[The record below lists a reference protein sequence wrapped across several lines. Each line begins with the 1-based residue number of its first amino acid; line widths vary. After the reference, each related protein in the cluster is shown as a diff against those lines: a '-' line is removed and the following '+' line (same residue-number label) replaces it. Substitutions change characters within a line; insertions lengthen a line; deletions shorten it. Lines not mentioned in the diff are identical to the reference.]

1 MTSRNPALIL
11 ILGLILG
18 GCGGA
23 GGDPGPST
31 EDAAENETIVGLDV
45 LPGPD
50 LADDLLSDRA
60 EPPEDAPGTDTPA
73 PDLDVVMPDDT
84 APPDVP
90 VDTVPEVATDTAPEV
105 TVECVD
111 PAGCLAIHGAPAA
124 CQAWECVDGS
134 CVEEASDAGTSCE
147 DDDPC
152 TVDDT
157 CDGSGACQPG
167 PQDPCDDGNLCTED
181 SCVPGIGC
189 QYAQVPPQP
198 CTDGNG
204 DPGISTCSGGAWS
217 DCVGSPPC
225 DILVNTGTDGTVNP
239 YIFQAREG
247 KFYVSFV
254 ENTPGGADLKLAWLD
269 PATCQIT
276 QGPFTVNDP
285 ADSVYYWGSQAAVSD
300 AAGNFYAVWEAS
312 SGMGEIGFAS
322 SESGIDFGPAI
333 EAVSTSENGQYPVLA
348 APSPGT
354 VYVAWSGFIDSAA
367 PAGFEYDPF
376 VTSNADVFGGGTFS
390 PAVQVAATALQ
401 DDSVALVVSPDGD
414 VYVAWESYQ
423 DDSDLGGNI
432 YVAKSVDGGLTFGA
446 AVQVNDVN
454 THASVG
460 KSTFMA
466 WGEGALHLVWSD
478 TRDDSEGD
486 VYYDQAGP
494 SLDFGVDIMVNDDT
508 YRYQEDPSVAV
519 GDGGACD
526 GTVYVVWQ
534 DLRSNDGY
542 DIYGARRVAGAPGFD
557 ANVLINPGTDE
568 DQMNPAL
575 GVDPDCVVGVTWR
588 DNATNTKFD
597 IRATFLPLW

>member
-1 MTSRNPALIL
+1 MRLDVPVLIL
-11 ILGLILG
+11 ILGITLG
-18 GCGGA
+18 ACGGGGDDSPNGEDAA
-23 GGDPGPST
+23 GGDG
-31 EDAAENETIVGLDV
+31 IVGLDV

-50 LADDLLSDRA
+50 LTDDLLSDVVD
-60 EPPEDAPGTDTPA
+60 PPEEIAVEDAPA
-73 PDLDVVMPDDT
+73 PDLDVELQQDLLL
-84 APPDVP
+84 PDVP
-90 VDTVPEVATDTAPEV
+90 IDTLPDVLPDTEPEVIG
-105 TVECVD
+105 ECVEPEEC
-111 PAGCLAIHGAPAA
+111 PALHGAPAA
-124 CQAWECVDGS
+124 CHVWECVGGT
-134 CVEEASDAGTSCE
+134 CVEAVAADGAPCE

-152 TVDDT
+152 TLDDS
-157 CDGSGACQPG
+157 CDGGACQG
-167 PQDPCDDGNLCTED
+167 GALDPCDDGDICTDD
-181 SCVPGIGC
+181 SCVTGIGC

-204 DPGISTCSGGAWS
+204 DPGVMSCSGGAWS

-247 KFYVSFV
+247 KFYVSYV
-254 ENTPGGADLKLAWLD
+254 ENTEPGADLKLAWLD
-269 PATCQIT
+269 PLTCQIT

-300 AAGNFYAVWEAS
+300 AAGNFYAVWEAK
-312 SGMGEIGFAS
+312 SGMGEVGFAS

-333 EAVSTSENGQYPVLA
+333 EAVSTSDNGQYPVLA
-348 APSPGT
+348 APSPGV

-376 VTSNADVFGGGTFS
+376 VTSNMDVFGVGTFS
-390 PAVQVAATALQ
+390 PAVQVAATAIQ
-401 DDSVALVVSPDGD
+401 DDSVALVVSPAGD
-414 VYVAWESYQ
+414 VFVAWESYQ
-423 DDSDLGGNI
+423 DDSVDGGNI
-432 YVAKSVDGGLTFGA
+432 YVARSVDGGLTFGP
-446 AVQVNDVN
+446 AVQVNDVD

-494 SLDFGVDIMVNDDT
+494 SLDFGVDVMVNDDT

-542 DIYGARRVAGAPGFD
+542 DIYGARRVAGAAAFD
-557 ANVLINPGTDE
+557 ANILINPGTDE

-575 GVDPDCVVGVTWR
+575 GVDPNCVVGVTWR
-588 DNATNTKFD
+588 DSAANTKFD